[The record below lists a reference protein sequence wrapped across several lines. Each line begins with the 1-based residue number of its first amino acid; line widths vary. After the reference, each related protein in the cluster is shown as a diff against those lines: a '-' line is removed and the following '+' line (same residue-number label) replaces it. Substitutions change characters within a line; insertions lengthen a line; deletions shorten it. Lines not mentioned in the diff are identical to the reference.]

1 MQACFGIFFHVS
13 QKFAMRID
21 FQNVADNPL
30 IYAVFVH
37 LLNQISDSMLF
48 KPFEFLVIQAPN
60 VFDSR

>member
-21 FQNVADNPL
+21 FQNMPDNPL

-37 LLNQISDSMLF
+37 LLNQISDGVFF